1 MSKLI
6 TIFVPSNNLKF
17 KVMETKIIES
27 QSVKEVS
34 IIGLVEI
41 LWKVEKQTFCNIVTE
56 TNVRMNKT
64 GNPYHNKI
72 TKKSIQNVMI
82 GTTYENRVNNNL
94 EREEK
99 ERNFEVSENKV
110 GEHLSKV
117 VLYNDNTKK
126 YYLQYERFNEVKP
139 TVEYIFEG
147 NEIEKKLFENFMIK
161 SNNYSNQG
169 TDRTVN
175 ILSVTLNNIKQI
187 TLNGQKYKVVE

>member
-1 MSKLI
+1 
-6 TIFVPSNNLKF
+6 
-17 KVMETKIIES
+17 
-27 QSVKEVS
+27 
-34 IIGLVEI
+34 
-41 LWKVEKQTFCNIVTE
+41 
-56 TNVRMNKT
+56 MNKT